1 MNIYDPAHR
10 ISYIHMA
17 GPADACSP
25 LVDDGP
31 ACTELP
37 PSYANQSPRTRL
49 QHRPTHVRGDQ
60 ARAASPNR
68 VSAAARRRTR

>member
-17 GPADACSP
+17 GHADAISP
-25 LVDDGP
+25 LVEDGP
-31 ACTELP
+31 ACIELP

-49 QHRPTHVRGDQ
+49 QRRPARVRGDQ
-60 ARAASPNR
+60 A
-68 VSAAARRRTR
+68 

>member
-1 MNIYDPAHR
+1 MNIYDPAHP

-37 PSYANQSPRTRL
+37 PSYANQSRGPGCNTVRLTFEETRREPLHRT
-49 QHRPTHVRGDQ
+49 
-60 ARAASPNR
+60 A
-68 VSAAARRRTR
+68 